1 MKKLLLICFGFIA
14 LNSCTI
20 DDDSGSNYD
29 YEFLPIESVDIPE
42 EFIFGETYSINYTYY
57 RPSTCHSFFD
67 LYYHV
72 ENNQRIVA
80 VINIVYDQSDCE
92 LLNEELME
100 RSFNFTVLD
109 QQTYVFKFWQG
120 QSETGEDL
128 YLTYEVPVVE

>member
-1 MKKLLLICFGFIA
+1 MRKLLLICFGFIVF
-14 LNSCTI
+14 NSCTI
-20 DDDSGSNYD
+20 DDDNGANYD

-67 LYYHV
+67 LYYNV
-72 ENNQRIVA
+72 ENNQRTVA

-92 LLNEELME
+92 PLNEELME

-120 QSETGEDL
+120 QNDVGEDL